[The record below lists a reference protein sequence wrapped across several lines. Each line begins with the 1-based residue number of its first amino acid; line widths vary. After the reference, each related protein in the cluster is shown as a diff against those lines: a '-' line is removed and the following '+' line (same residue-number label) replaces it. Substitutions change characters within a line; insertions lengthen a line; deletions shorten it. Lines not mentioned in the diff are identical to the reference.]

1 MSIDLFRSRRG
12 FNEYCKWWTR
22 NESESIDPARLVME
36 QKPSGTFYAKE
47 ISAETYNDN
56 VLGGM
61 FRFDKTVTVI
71 QSPDDLEGMHNN
83 DVVLYQ
89 GEIWFVRNVQ
99 KRKFRIQ
106 STEFATDR
114 HCSHNWYIEL
124 RK

>member
-12 FNEYCKWWTR
+12 FNEYCKWWTYKKDV
-22 NESESIDPARLVME
+22 DPAELIHK
-36 QKPSGTFYAKE
+36 QKPAGTFYAKE

-56 VLGGM
+56 VLGGV
-61 FRFDKTVTVI
+61 FHFDRTTTII
-71 QSPDDLEGMHNN
+71 QSPDDLGKIKNN
-83 DVVLYQ
+83 DVILYQ
-89 GEIWFVRNVQ
+89 GEIWFVKDVQ

-114 HCSHNWYIEL
+114 NCSHNWYIEI